1 MQHPDKKKAPKQR
14 PAKLDE
20 HIAGLGDPQASYSGS
35 VFCFVCVW
43 LCVFCIVVCFF
54 FSGCSC
60 IFLCSCVCAFFVT
73 IVVVADHQSLAGVG
87 EKKQAGCFG

>member
-1 MQHPDKKKAPKQR
+1 MEA
-14 PAKLDE
+14 
-20 HIAGLGDPQASYSGS
+20 
-35 VFCFVCVW
+35 CFVLFVCGF
-43 LCVFCIVVCFF
+43 VFFASLYVF

-87 EKKQAGCFG
+87 EKKTSWLLRVTAQDGC